1 MASVHFGTALFNRSS
16 ELEFIVMKQASYSHQ
31 ITKFRKK
38 MKKTLFSEDSTT
50 HWLI

>member
-1 MASVHFGTALFNRSS
+1 MASVYFRTVLFNRSS

-38 MKKTLFSEDSTT
+38 MKKRFSAKTAQP
-50 HWLI
+50 IG